1 MEVLKEVRASDPDL
15 AVIMITA
22 YATVQNA
29 VEAMRAGAFHYLT
42 KPFKNPEVLA
52 LVGNALERRTLQEEN
67 RSLRKAL
74 TQKHT
79 QGNIVGK
86 SPVMQEVFSLL
97 EQVAPSRSTVLIL
110 GESGTGKELVAQTIH
125 ARSPRTDGP
134 FVVVHSGSL
143 PTDLLESNL
152 FGHTRG
158 AFTGAVSG
166 KKGLFEVA
174 DGGTI
179 FFDEISTVQPEVQ
192 AKLLRVMQE
201 KEFLPVGSTTS
212 VKVDARIVAATNV
225 DLAHLVS
232 EGKFR
237 EDLYYRMNVIQV
249 QLPPLRDRRG
259 DVALLADHFVR
270 QYAAENGKAVSGLTA
285 EAMKC
290 LLDYSWPGNVR
301 ELENA
306 IERAV
311 VLTRAGK
318 IQADRWP
325 ESVRSGAGGPL
336 TGPGL
341 PEGLSL
347 SQALE
352 RFEKNILLR
361 TLQRAG
367 GVQKRAAEI
376 LGVKPQT
383 LHEKIKRLG
392 IKP

>member
-1 MEVLKEVRASDPDL
+1 VP
-15 AVIMITA
+15 
-22 YATVQNA
+22 
-29 VEAMRAGAFHYLT
+29 
-42 KPFKNPEVLA
+42 
-52 LVGNALERRTLQEEN
+52 
-67 RSLRKAL
+67 
-74 TQKHT
+74 
-79 QGNIVGK
+79 
-86 SPVMQEVFSLL
+86 
-97 EQVAPSRSTVLIL
+97 
-110 GESGTGKELVAQTIH
+110 
-125 ARSPRTDGP
+125 
-134 FVVVHSGSL
+134 
-143 PTDLLESNL
+143 
-152 FGHTRG
+152 
-158 AFTGAVSG
+158 
-166 KKGLFEVA
+166 
-174 DGGTI
+174 
-179 FFDEISTVQPEVQ
+179 
-192 AKLLRVMQE
+192 
-201 KEFLPVGSTTS
+201 
-212 VKVDARIVAATNV
+212 
-225 DLAHLVS
+225 
-232 EGKFR
+232 
-237 EDLYYRMNVIQV
+237 
-249 QLPPLRDRRG
+249 
-259 DVALLADHFVR
+259 LLADHFVR

-318 IQADRWP
+318 IEADRWP

-347 SQALE
+347 SQAME
-352 RFEKNILLR
+352 RFEKNMLLR